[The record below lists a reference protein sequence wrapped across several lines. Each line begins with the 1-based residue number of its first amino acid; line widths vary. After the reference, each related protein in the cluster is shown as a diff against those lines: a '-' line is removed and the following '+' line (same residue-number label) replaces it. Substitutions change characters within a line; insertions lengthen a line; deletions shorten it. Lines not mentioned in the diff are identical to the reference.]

1 MPFYGLAG
9 QLIFLPGRAG
19 PFFLPTPVKSGYCHA
34 GARQKNSRPPEIVF
48 MGCMDVFHK
57 MYKCMPRYIITAIRK
72 KTSGT
77 PTAQHGQGGFPRE

>member
-19 PFFLPTPVKSGYCHA
+19 PFFLPTPAKSGYCHA

-57 MYKCMPRYIITAIRK
+57 MYKCMPPIYNNGNTEENKRNAV
-72 KTSGT
+72 
-77 PTAQHGQGGFPRE
+77 